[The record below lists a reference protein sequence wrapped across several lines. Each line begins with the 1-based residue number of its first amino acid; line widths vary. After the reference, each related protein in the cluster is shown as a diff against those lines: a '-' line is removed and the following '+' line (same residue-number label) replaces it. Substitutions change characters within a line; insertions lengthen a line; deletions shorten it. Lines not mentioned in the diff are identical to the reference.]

1 MRSKPRGIR
10 RRTGIVT
17 TLILFTSP
25 ALLVAQT
32 GGVFCVTSRDT
43 SWKPTNFGWLESEN
57 SLRTRRGVVSHAY
70 PILHRIVPGSPA
82 DSAGIRDGDV
92 LRAINGFDLAM
103 RHDSARVHGPG
114 VATRF
119 RIARGDSTF
128 ERTLVG
134 LPVKPCPDSLKRRAG
149 R

>member
-1 MRSKPRGIR
+1 MTSKSGHS
-10 RRTGIVT
+10 RTAIVV
-17 TLILFTSP
+17 TLLLFSMP
-25 ALLVAQT
+25 AVLSAQE
-32 GGVFCVTSRDT
+32 GRVFCVTPRDT
-43 SWKPTNFGWLESEN
+43 AWRPTNFGWLESEN
-57 SLRTRRGVVSHAY
+57 SLRTRRGAVSHAY

-92 LRAINGFDLAM
+92 LRAINGFDLATQ
-103 RHDSARVHGPG
+103 HDSARVHGPG

-134 LPVKPCPDSLKRRAG
+134 LSANPCPDSLKRRAS